1 MWKIDPTQLLNQ
13 VLTWI
18 QWYAPYMTLANPES
32 TQEGTL
38 SEIKLGFMVCL
49 QLGHDQ
55 VFADR
60 IPRYHLD

>member
-1 MWKIDPTQLLNQ
+1 MLMKCKCKHGSQTPG
-13 VLTWI
+13 VL
-18 QWYAPYMTLANPES
+18 QYAPYMTLANPES

-49 QLGHDQ
+49 QLGHGQ